1 MDTELQNTTIWQ
13 PIWLSIRVA
22 VLATLCSSCFAI
34 PLARL
39 MARRKFPGKAI
50 FESILLM
57 PMVLPPTVVGYLLLL
72 LCGKNGWVTR
82 WFSESYSIV
91 FRFEGLI
98 LAAAVVSMPMLY
110 LPAKAAF
117 AGVSRE
123 LEDVG
128 KMLGANR
135 LQLLWHV
142 TLPLAR
148 RGLLAGMVL
157 AAARAMGEFGA
168 TMMVFG
174 YQPNRVTLPVAVYT
188 SWSDQHDLTE
198 STYAVVALS
207 TLSLGL
213 MFIHNFALKK
223 QD

>member
-1 MDTELQNTTIWQ
+1 MDTVWQ

-22 VLATLCSSCFAI
+22 FLATLCSACIVI
-34 PLARL
+34 PLAQF

-50 FESILLM
+50 VESILLM

-72 LCGKNGWVTR
+72 LCGKNGWLTG
-82 WFSESYSIV
+82 WFSSSYTIV

-98 LAAAVVSMPMLY
+98 IAAAVVSMPMLY

-135 LQLLWHV
+135 LQLIWHV
-142 TLPLAR
+142 TIPLAR
-148 RGLLAGMVL
+148 RGIMAGMVL

-174 YQPNRVTLPVAVYT
+174 WQPNRITLPVAVYT
-188 SWSDQHDLTE
+188 SWTESGSLTE

-207 TLSLGL
+207 TLSMGL
-213 MFIHNFALKK
+213 MLIHNFAMKK